1 MVASADAMT
10 SLANGTVLVRRLLG
24 CLLAASLLTGCH
36 YAAYFWRD
44 TREPM
49 LALEVRGEPGVRQ
62 RCLLVMMPG
71 MLNLPD
77 EYVRRG
83 FVEDALAASRRCDIL
98 AVDAHFG
105 YYRTRTVARRVGED
119 ILFIAEQRGY
129 EDIWLL
135 GSSMGGMGALLVA
148 QAYPD
153 RVDGVVLF
161 APYFGDTR
169 LLRSIADAGGLAEWE
184 GSSAGGAEAALW
196 TWLRGYATHPD
207 RMPSLYLGVGD
218 EDGTRLGFDL
228 LAAHL
233 PAAQHGLAPGGHAW
247 ATWRVLWRRLLASP
261 PWDPHRTPRIDR

>member
-1 MVASADAMT
+1 MVSGAMT
-10 SLANGTVLVRRLLG
+10 SLANRAALLRRSLG
-24 CLLAASLLTGCH
+24 CLLAASLLSGCH
-36 YAAYFWRD
+36 YAAYFVRD

-49 LALEVRGEPGVRQ
+49 LALEVRAEPGVRQ
-62 RCLLVMMPG
+62 RCLFVMMPG

-98 AVDAHFG
+98 AVDAHWG
-105 YYRTRTVARRVGED
+105 YYRTRTLTRRMGED
-119 ILFIAEQRGY
+119 VLLLAELRGY

-153 RVDGVVLF
+153 RVDGVVLI
-161 APYFGDTR
+161 APYFGDTTV
-169 LLRSIADAGGLAEWE
+169 LRSIVDAGGLAEWD
-184 GSSAGGAEAALW
+184 GSESSGTEAALW

-207 RMPSLYLGVGD
+207 RMPALYLGVGD
-218 EDGTRLGFDL
+218 EDGSRLGFDL

-233 PAAQHGLAPGGHAW
+233 PAAQYGFAPGGHAW
-247 ATWRVLWRRLLASP
+247 ATWRVLWRRLLVSP
-261 PWDPHRTPRIDR
+261 PWDPHGTPHIDR